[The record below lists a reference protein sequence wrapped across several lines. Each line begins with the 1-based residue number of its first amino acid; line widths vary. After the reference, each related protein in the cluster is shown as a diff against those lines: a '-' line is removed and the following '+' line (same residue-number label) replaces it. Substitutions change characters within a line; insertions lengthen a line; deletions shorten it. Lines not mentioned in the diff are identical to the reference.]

1 MGQNGQE
8 AWAELSP
15 RAKVSFRAKMLAGIV
30 FLVPGI
36 VTLLV
41 LRTLFPWLDGFA

>member
-8 AWAELSP
+8 PWAELST
-15 RAKVSFRAKMLAGIV
+15 RAKISFRAKMLTGIV
-30 FLVPGI
+30 FLLPGI

-41 LRTLFPWLDGFA
+41 LRTLFLWLDGFA

>member
-8 AWAELSP
+8 PWAELST

-30 FLVPGI
+30 FLIPGI

-41 LRTLFPWLDGFA
+41 LMPLFPWLDGFA